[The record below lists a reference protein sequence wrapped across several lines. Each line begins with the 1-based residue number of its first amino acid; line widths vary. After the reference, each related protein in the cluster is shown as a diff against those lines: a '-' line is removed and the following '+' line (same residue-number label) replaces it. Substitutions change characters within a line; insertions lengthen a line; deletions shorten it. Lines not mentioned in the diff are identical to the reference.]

1 MPYIVR
7 MNVTP
12 VKSLALTHPEEVKLV
27 DVGIV
32 ENRQFYLVDED
43 GRIARIWRRVKVDG
57 HAEDVLAAAR
67 GQ

>member
-12 VKSLALTHPEEVKLV
+12 VKSLALTHPEEVELV

-32 ENRQFYLVDED
+32 ENRLFYLVDED
-43 GRIARIWRRVKVDG
+43 GRLFSGCRFRSAADHPI
-57 HAEDVLAAAR
+57 DV
-67 GQ
+67 